1 VLQDHALAEFRRDP
15 LKVERVQRQAAF
27 VGFARRGDNPEGEMV
42 RRTGHFFFAGIGFA
56 LVLSSEL
63 AGAEAALLS
72 ARFSLMDLPDFL
84 DAA

>member
-1 VLQDHALAEFRRDP
+1 MLQNHSLAQLRRNP
-15 LKVERVQRQAAF
+15 LEVERVQGQAAL
-27 VGFARRGDNPEGEMV
+27 VGFARRGNNAQDEMV
-42 RRTGHFFFAGIGFA
+42 RRTRHFFFAGIGLA
-56 LVLSSEL
+56 EVLSSEL

>member
-1 VLQDHALAEFRRDP
+1 MFKDHPVTQFGCDP
-15 LKVERVQRQAAF
+15 LKVTGVQGQAAL
-27 VGFARRGDNPEGEMV
+27 VGFSRGGNNPQGEMV
-42 RRTGHFFFAGIGFA
+42 RRAGHFFFAGIGFA

-63 AGAEAALLS
+63 AGAAAALLS

>member
-1 VLQDHALAEFRRDP
+1 VLQDHALAQLRGDA
-15 LKVERVQRQAAF
+15 LKVQGVQGQAAF
-27 VGFARRGDNPEGEMV
+27 IRFSRRRDNPEGEMV
-42 RRTGHFFFAGIGFA
+42 RRAGHFFFAATGLA

-63 AGAEAALLS
+63 AGAVAALLS